1 MKTPTPV
8 QRLWAAVFG
17 RPEKETPAL
26 DTDKVQAIV
35 DSLSGAERTV
45 LRLYYGFDGS
55 LTLKE
60 IGRRLRRADGGQ
72 GVTRQRVQA
81 IRSQALRRLRHRT
94 WRRAWQEAIE
104 KHALS

>member
-1 MKTPTPV
+1 MRNSTPV

-17 RPEKETPAL
+17 RPEKEAPAL
-26 DTDKVQAIV
+26 DTAKIQVIV

-94 WRRAWQEAIE
+94 WRRGWEEAVV